1 MPLPAGQSST
11 LLIKSMIT
19 ELLKRFSV
27 DQERGFLPNP
37 DPLLAL
43 HPQFEVWDELGA
55 EMPSLL
61 AKGNFRSAVE
71 NLPLIHA
78 DKLKDDSEV
87 DRAMLLL
94 SMFANAYI
102 SCDPDPARK
111 IPLALAVPLSEVAVR
126 SGRPPIASH
135 ASIVLN
141 NWRRVNPRGPIELE
155 NLRTVQNFLGG
166 QDEEWFFLTTVAIE
180 SLGAPALSAVLE
192 GLEAAASSN
201 NKNFVDAI
209 ERIGNAINNCT
220 NVLDRIPEKC
230 APHIFYSQIRPFL
243 AGWPEEG
250 IIYEGVSDEPKVYI
264 GGSAA
269 QSSLLQSIDAA
280 MGIFH
285 PHADSGPFLKK
296 MRKYMPPA
304 HRKFIEYLET
314 QLSLKKYVEQNES
327 RELNDAL
334 NSCISTLDSFRKKHM
349 QIVVHYIL
357 DQVKNEENVIGTGG
371 TEFVTFLS
379 RTRAETSENLVS

>member
-1 MPLPAGQSST
+1 
-11 LLIKSMIT
+11 MIT

-37 DPLLAL
+37 DPFLAL
-43 HPQFEVWDELGA
+43 HPQFKVWDELGA

-61 AKGNFRSAVE
+61 AKGDFRSAVE
-71 NLPLIHA
+71 NLPLINA
-78 DKLKDDSEV
+78 DKFKDNSEV

-102 SCDPDPARK
+102 SCGPDPVKK
-111 IPLALAVPLSEVAVR
+111 IPLVLAVPLTEVAEM
-126 SGRPPIASH
+126 SGRPPISSH

-141 NWRRVNPRGPIELE
+141 NWARINPKGPIELE
-155 NLRTVQNFLGG
+155 NIRTIQNFLGG
-166 QDEEWFFLTTVAIE
+166 QDEDWFFLTTVMIE
-180 SLGAPALSAVLE
+180 YLGAPAISAILK
-192 GLEAAASSN
+192 GLEAAASCD
-201 NKNFVDAI
+201 NKNFVDSL
-209 ERIGNAINNCT
+209 ESIGEAINNCT

-230 APHIFYSQIRPFL
+230 DPHIFYSQIRPFL

-285 PHADSGPFLKK
+285 PHSDSGPFLKK

-314 QLSLKKYVEQNES
+314 KLPLKKYVEQNES

-334 NSCISTLDSFRKKHM
+334 NRCINTLDGFRKKHM
-349 QIVVHYIL
+349 QIVVQYIF
-357 DQVKNEENVIGTGG
+357 DQVKDGGNVVGTGG
-371 TEFVTFLS
+371 TDYLSFLS
-379 RTRAETSENLVS
+379 RTRTETSDNLLS

>member
-1 MPLPAGQSST
+1 
-11 LLIKSMIT
+11 MIT
-19 ELLKRFSV
+19 DLLKRFSV
-27 DQERGFLPNP
+27 DPERGFLANP
-37 DPLLAL
+37 DPVLVLP
-43 HPQFEVWDELGA
+43 PQFEVWDKLGS
-55 EMPSLL
+55 EMPSLI

-71 NLPLIHA
+71 NLPLIHT
-78 DKLKDDSEV
+78 DKLKNDS
-87 DRAMLLL
+87 DMNRAMLLL

-102 SCDPDPARK
+102 SCGPDPVRI
-111 IPLALAVPLSEVAVR
+111 IPLVLSVPLSEVAN
-126 SGRPPIASH
+126 SFGRPPISSH

-141 NWRRVNPRGPIELE
+141 NWRRINPEGPIELE

-180 SLGAPALSAVLE
+180 SLGAPAISAVLE
-192 GLEAAASSN
+192 GLEAAASSD
-201 NKNFVDAI
+201 NKKFVDALEKI
-209 ERIGNAINNCT
+209 TKAIYNCT

-243 AGWPEEG
+243 AGWPKEG
-250 IIYEGVSDEPKVYI
+250 IIYESVSDEPKVYI

-285 PHADSGPFLKK
+285 PHADSGPFLNK
-296 MRKYMPPA
+296 MRKYMPLA

-314 QLSLKKYVEQNES
+314 QLSLIKYVEQNQS
-327 RELNDAL
+327 CNLNDAL
-334 NSCISTLDSFRKKHM
+334 NRCINTLDGFRKKHM
-349 QIVVHYIL
+349 QIAVHYIL
-357 DQVKNEENVIGTGG
+357 DQVKDGENIIGTGG

-379 RTRAETSENLVS
+379 RTRTETSDNFIS

>member
-1 MPLPAGQSST
+1 
-11 LLIKSMIT
+11 MIT

-37 DPLLAL
+37 DPFLAL
-43 HPQFEVWDELGA
+43 HPQFKVWDELGA

-61 AKGNFRSAVE
+61 AKGDFRSAVE
-71 NLPLIHA
+71 NLPLINA
-78 DKLKDDSEV
+78 DKFKDNSEV

-102 SCDPDPARK
+102 SCGPDPVKK
-111 IPLALAVPLSEVAVR
+111 IPLVLAVPLTEVAEM
-126 SGRPPIASH
+126 SGRPPISSH

-141 NWRRVNPRGPIELE
+141 NWARINPKGPIELE
-155 NLRTVQNFLGG
+155 NIRTIQNFLGG
-166 QDEEWFFLTTVAIE
+166 QDEDWFFLTTVMIE
-180 SLGAPALSAVLE
+180 YLGAPAISAILK
-192 GLEAAASSN
+192 GLEAAASCD
-201 NKNFVDAI
+201 NKNFVDSL
-209 ERIGNAINNCT
+209 ENIGEAINNCT

-230 APHIFYSQIRPFL
+230 DPHIFYTQIRPFL

-269 QSSLLQSIDAA
+269 QSSLFQSIDAA

-285 PHADSGPFLKK
+285 PHSDSGPFLKK

-314 QLSLKKYVEQNES
+314 KLPLKKYVEQNES

-334 NSCISTLDSFRKKHM
+334 NRCINTLDGFRKKHM
-349 QIVVHYIL
+349 QIVVQYIF
-357 DQVKNEENVIGTGG
+357 DQVKDGGNVVGTGG
-371 TEFVTFLS
+371 TDYLSFLS
-379 RTRAETSENLVS
+379 RTRTETSENLLS

>member
-1 MPLPAGQSST
+1 
-11 LLIKSMIT
+11 MIT

-37 DPLLAL
+37 DPFLAL
-43 HPQFEVWDELGA
+43 HPQFKVWDELGA

-61 AKGNFRSAVE
+61 AKGDFRSAVE
-71 NLPLIHA
+71 DLPLVNA
-78 DKLKDDSEV
+78 DKFKDNSEV

-102 SCDPDPARK
+102 SCGPDPVKK
-111 IPLALAVPLSEVAVR
+111 IPLVLAVPLTEVAEM
-126 SGRPPIASH
+126 SGRPPISSH

-141 NWRRVNPRGPIELE
+141 NWRRINPKGPIELE
-155 NLRTVQNFLGG
+155 NIRTIQNFLGG
-166 QDEEWFFLTTVAIE
+166 QDEDWFFLTTVMIE
-180 SLGAPALSAVLE
+180 YLGAPAISAILK
-192 GLEAAASSN
+192 GLEAAASCD
-201 NKNFVDAI
+201 NKNFVDSL
-209 ERIGNAINNCT
+209 ENIGEAINNCT

-230 APHIFYSQIRPFL
+230 DPHIFYTQIRPFL

-285 PHADSGPFLKK
+285 PHSDSGPFLKK

-314 QLSLKKYVEQNES
+314 QLPLKKYVEQNES
-327 RELNDAL
+327 KELNDAL
-334 NSCISTLDSFRKKHM
+334 NRCINTLDGFRKKHM
-349 QIVVHYIL
+349 QIVVQYIF
-357 DQVKNEENVIGTGG
+357 DQVKDGGNVVGTGG
-371 TEFVTFLS
+371 TDYLSFLS
-379 RTRAETSENLVS
+379 RTRTETSENLLS

>member
-1 MPLPAGQSST
+1 M
-11 LLIKSMIT
+11 
-19 ELLKRFSV
+19 LKRFSV

-141 NWRRVNPRGPIELE
+141 NWRRINPKGPIELE

-192 GLEAAASSN
+192 GLEAAASSDN
-201 NKNFVDAI
+201 NKFVDAL
-209 ERIGNAINNCT
+209 ERITKAIYNCT
-220 NVLDRIPEKC
+220 NVLDRIPEKSS
-230 APHIFYSQIRPFL
+230 PHIFYSQ
-243 AGWPEEG
+243 
-250 IIYEGVSDEPKVYI
+250 
-264 GGSAA
+264 
-269 QSSLLQSIDAA
+269 
-280 MGIFH
+280 
-285 PHADSGPFLKK
+285 
-296 MRKYMPPA
+296 
-304 HRKFIEYLET
+304 
-314 QLSLKKYVEQNES
+314 
-327 RELNDAL
+327 
-334 NSCISTLDSFRKKHM
+334 
-349 QIVVHYIL
+349 
-357 DQVKNEENVIGTGG
+357 
-371 TEFVTFLS
+371 
-379 RTRAETSENLVS
+379 

>member
-1 MPLPAGQSST
+1 
-11 LLIKSMIT
+11 MIT

-37 DPLLAL
+37 DPFLAL
-43 HPQFEVWDELGA
+43 HPQFKVWDELGA

-61 AKGNFRSAVE
+61 AKGDFRSAVE
-71 NLPLIHA
+71 NLPLINA
-78 DKLKDDSEV
+78 DKFKDNSEV

-102 SCDPDPARK
+102 SCGPDPVKK
-111 IPLALAVPLSEVAVR
+111 IPLVLAVPLTEVAKR
-126 SGRPPIASH
+126 SGRPPISSH

-141 NWRRVNPRGPIELE
+141 NWARINPKGPIELE
-155 NLRTVQNFLGG
+155 NIRTIQNFLGG
-166 QDEEWFFLTTVAIE
+166 QDEDWFFLTTVMIE
-180 SLGAPALSAVLE
+180 YLGAPAISAILK
-192 GLEAAASSN
+192 GLEAAASCD
-201 NKNFVDAI
+201 NKNFVDSL
-209 ERIGNAINNCT
+209 ESIGEAINNCT

-230 APHIFYSQIRPFL
+230 DPHIFYTQIRPFL
-243 AGWPEEG
+243 AGWPDEG

-285 PHADSGPFLKK
+285 PHSDSGPFLKK

-314 QLSLKKYVEQNES
+314 QLPLKKYVEQNES

-334 NSCISTLDSFRKKHM
+334 NRCINTLDGFRKKHM
-349 QIVVHYIL
+349 QIVVQYIF
-357 DQVKNEENVIGTGG
+357 DQVKDGGNVVGTGG
-371 TEFVTFLS
+371 TDYLSFLS
-379 RTRAETSENLVS
+379 RTRTETSENLLS